1 MILKRDGRE
10 CCFRVKLIEQAILKA
25 FYAASEEHTRKH
37 QEFFDLLSRI
47 ISGDLSAEEEMERYR
62 REREE
67 EIRRSE
73 ELRQF
78 KVYLGM
84 RDKIEELNPKDTDAR
99 LKAHKLRM
107 EQRSQRQPQGDG
119 KTTRLAATLPVPP
132 LMNVKGGQLY
142 ALRIGV

>member
-10 CCFRVKLIEQAILKA
+10 CCFRVELIEQAILKA

-99 LKAHKLRM
+99 LKGIHAVHRRPAQFKGKHVN
-107 EQRSQRQPQGDG
+107 QPRGDHEG
-119 KTTRLAATLPVPP
+119 RNGHAD
-132 LMNVKGGQLY
+132 GGQSHQQHILPFTV
-142 ALRIGV
+142 L

>member
-1 MILKRDGRE
+1 MFTHLHSPV
-10 CCFRVKLIEQAILKA
+10 CCFDMSRIADAIMKA
-25 FYAASEEHTRKH
+25 FDGAYNDHMKQH
-37 QEFFDLLSRI
+37 QKFFDLLSRI

-67 EIRRSE
+67 ESRRSE